1 MVDNLQEL
9 ISQLKSGEL
18 KLRELEAVLGAN
30 DAALVRSAFLETQL
44 GLSLS
49 GVKAHSLNAQSLHN
63 KNIENLIGSVEI
75 PVGVAGPVQ
84 INSLARNGSFSHFVP
99 MATTEG
105 ALVASIS
112 RGMKALSLAGGVNVS
127 VEYLGMTRAPL
138 FRAASYM
145 QAKALVKWVEAN
157 FNKLADAA
165 SATSS
170 HLQLLKIQPHVLT
183 REVWLRL
190 SFDTQDA
197 MGMNM
202 ASKASQAICDVI
214 LAEWGKSANA
224 DGNKN
229 NNNSIELIAL
239 SGNLCVDKKPSQLG
253 LVEGR
258 GYRAVAEIVMDE
270 TLVVEQLKA
279 SPAQIANVN
288 ALKVWRA
295 GALAGTTA
303 YNAQVGNV
311 IAAVFAAT
319 GQDLAHVSDSV
330 QASTVIEY
338 SEGQLYAAVDMSNLP
353 LGSVGGGT
361 SIAKQSELLA
371 LAVAGV
377 ESDKSEG
384 EAFSDG
390 NSKDEL
396 VKDVIRPA
404 VILAEVIAAAS
415 LAGELSLH
423 AALASGSLVGAHQ
436 ALGKGK
442 N

>member
-9 ISQLKSGEL
+9 IAQLKSGKL
-18 KLRELEAVLGAN
+18 KLRELEAVLDAGN
-30 DAALVRSAFLETQL
+30 AALVRSAFLESQL
-44 GLSLS
+44 GLSLD
-49 GVKAHSLNAQSLHN
+49 GVKSHSLNAQSLHN

-84 INSLARNGSFSHFVP
+84 INSVARGGSFAHFVP
-99 MATTEG
+99 LATTEG
-105 ALVASIS
+105 ALVASVS
-112 RGMKALSLAGGVNVS
+112 RGMKALSLAGGADVT

-138 FRAASYM
+138 FRAVSHI
-145 QAKALVKWVEAN
+145 QAKKLVSWVEAN
-157 FNKLADAA
+157 FTKLAVAA
-165 SATSS
+165 AATSS
-170 HLQLLKIQPHVLT
+170 HLRLLKIQPYVLA
-183 REVWLRL
+183 RDVWLRL

-202 ASKASQAICDVI
+202 ASKASQAVCDVI
-214 LAEWGKSANA
+214 LAEWGKVTTA
-224 DGNKN
+224 DGKGN
-229 NNNSIELIAL
+229 NNIELVAL

-258 GYRAVAEIVMDE
+258 GYRAVAEIIMDE
-270 TLVVEQLKA
+270 ALVTAQLKA
-279 SPAQIANVN
+279 LPAQIAKVN
-288 ALKVWRA
+288 ELKVWRA

-319 GQDLAHVSDSV
+319 GQDLAHVSDAV
-330 QASTVIEY
+330 QASTMIEY
-338 SEGQLYAAVDMSNLP
+338 SEGQLYAAIDMSNLP

-361 SIAKQSELLA
+361 SIAKQSELLK
-371 LAVAGV
+371 LAVAGI
-377 ESDKSEG
+377 ESDKSES

-390 NSKDEL
+390 NSKDGST
-396 VKDVIRPA
+396 KDVIRPA
-404 VILAEVIAAAS
+404 AILAEVIATAS